1 MLVAARFYLFGWCSV
16 LRDIYTHDNM
26 APYFPCSG
34 RNFGE
39 TTQLEE
45 SLDDCS
51 LISLDLKEFL
61 SEVPQESPLQFE
73 ESAPPHTIR
82 DLSVV
87 SSDTASSSDSDR
99 EKEGPSDAYYMK
111 RIGVTGGITVAIMF
125 LAGPI
130 MKLFKKCFNQSDDT
144 PVPDAGAPNEVLKAP
159 ARSPLN
165 RRGEVAQEGAHQSSS
180 QSIKG
185 ALALQKDLS

>member
-1 MLVAARFYLFGWCSV
+1 
-16 LRDIYTHDNM
+16 M
-26 APYFPCSG
+26 APYFPSG

-45 SLDDCS
+45 SLEDCS
-51 LISLDLKEFL
+51 LISLDLEEFI
-61 SEVPQESPLQFE
+61 SEVPHESPLQFE

-87 SSDTASSSDSDR
+87 SSDTASSSDSEK

-144 PVPDAGAPNEVLKAP
+144 PVPDTCGAQNEVLKAP
-159 ARSPLN
+159 GRSALN
-165 RRGEVAQEGAHQSSS
+165 RGGEFAQKSVHQSSQS
-180 QSIKG
+180 IHQSSHSIKG
-185 ALALQKDLS
+185 ALSLQKDIS